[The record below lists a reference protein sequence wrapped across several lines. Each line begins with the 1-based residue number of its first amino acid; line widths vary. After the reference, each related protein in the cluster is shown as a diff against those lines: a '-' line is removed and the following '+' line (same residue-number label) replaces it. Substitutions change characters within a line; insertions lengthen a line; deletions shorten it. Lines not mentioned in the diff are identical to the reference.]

1 MGGSLFGKSQTLV
14 SNAILMS
21 LRVLD
26 LSFNL
31 LRAVPVELLKIPALQ
46 TIYFVQNK
54 ITRIEHLGHLGAN
67 LRSLE
72 LGSNRIRVRMKR
84 AC

>member
-1 MGGSLFGKSQTLV
+1 MGGRLFGKSQTLV
-14 SNAILMS
+14 SSVILIFP
-21 LRVLD
+21 RVLD

-31 LRAVPVELLKIPALQ
+31 LRAVPVELLNIPALQ

-54 ITRIEHLGHLGAN
+54 ITRIEYLGHLGAS

-72 LGSNRIRVRMKR
+72 LGSNRIRVRVM
-84 AC
+84 